1 MIWASTVNSTNLAPT
16 MLINLVLTG
25 LIFLAA
31 LALIVGMVIIEKR
44 PRSDLNP
51 RLIPTTPVLIISGFV
66 ALLALIHLVNLV
78 GLHTGR
84 FH

>member
-1 MIWASTVNSTNLAPT
+1 

-31 LALIVGMVIIEKR
+31 LALIIRMVIIERR
-44 PRSDLNP
+44 PRSNLNP

-66 ALLALIHLVNLV
+66 ALLALVHLANLV